1 MFESFAK
8 LEGTP
13 YEPVIMAIAALLL
26 VGMVFFIFFRMYWTW
41 NKKQAQP
48 AKFKVVKRQ
57 FTLFDVRELLVQG
70 QKDAAVRVYQQIFK
84 VGQVQAQKAVD
95 ELNKNIHKQG

>member
-1 MFESFAK
+1 MLNSIAK

-26 VGMVFFIFFRMYWTW
+26 VGMVFFILFRMYWTW
-41 NKKQAQP
+41 NKKQTQP
-48 AKFKVVKRQ
+48 AKFKAVKRP

-70 QKDAAVRVYQQIFK
+70 QKDAAVKVYRQIFK
-84 VGQVQAQKAVD
+84 VDQAQAQKAVD
-95 ELNKNIHKQG
+95 DLSKNMHQQG

>member
-1 MFESFAK
+1 MFDSFTK

-41 NKKQAQP
+41 NEKQIRPRKSKA
-48 AKFKVVKRQ
+48 VKRQ
-57 FTLFDVRELLVQG
+57 STLFDVRELLVRG
-70 QKDAAVRVYQQIFK
+70 QKDAAVKVYRQIFK
-84 VGQVQAQKAVD
+84 VNQSEALKVVD
-95 ELNKNIHKQG
+95 ELSKNMHQQG